1 MSVPAVTNRRRL
13 LLILLFIFLILLV
26 LIIRS
31 GYIQLVWGQELQNKA
46 LDQWTRSLDV
56 YPQRGIVYDRNKEI
70 LAQSATADSIA
81 VRPKQLTDP
90 KDTAA
95 KLADILDMD
104 AEELY
109 TKISDKIKSEV

>member
-13 LLILLFIFLILLV
+13 LLLLLFIFLILLV

-90 KDTAA
+90 KD
-95 KLADILDMD
+95 I
-104 AEELY
+104 
-109 TKISDKIKSEV
+109 